1 MKEKI
6 KNIINSVPN
15 SCWYFFVLIAV
26 ILIMDIKNGPLE
38 IQKYL
43 IIEDIQ
49 QASYDSQKNKDFSLE
64 YYQDRNAFL
73 SAMNKDL
80 DVTNSYFNYMYKKS
94 DDPAKNRR
102 YAKLTVYYDVSTN
115 HTIEHNIWFRIRTEN
130 NKPVSVFEVLLSRID
145 TGGMFSSYSIDGR
158 TYVYTKGNYGLNIL
172 ANFTVYPPSSQ
183 IIKGSDDVYYESN
196 IIENIKNR
204 FPLQY
209 RNDYGDR
216 YYLQHHEIIFLEM
229 Q

>member
-1 MKEKI
+1 
-6 KNIINSVPN
+6 
-15 SCWYFFVLIAV
+15 
-26 ILIMDIKNGPLE
+26 MDIKNGPLE

-49 QASYDSQKNKDFSLE
+49 QASYDSQKNKDFRLE

-145 TGGMFSSYSIDGR
+145 TGGMFSPYSIDGR
-158 TYVYTKGNYGLNIL
+158 TYVYTKGNYGLNVL
-172 ANFTVYPPSSQ
+172 ADFTVYPSSLQ

-209 RNDYGDR
+209 KNDYGDR

>member
-1 MKEKI
+1 
-6 KNIINSVPN
+6 
-15 SCWYFFVLIAV
+15 
-26 ILIMDIKNGPLE
+26 MDIKNGPLE

-80 DVTNSYFNYMYKKS
+80 DVTNSSFNYMYKKS

-130 NKPVSVFEVLLSRID
+130 NKPVSVFEVLLSRIN
-145 TGGMFSSYSIDGR
+145 TGGMFSPYSIDGR
-158 TYVYTKGNYGLNIL
+158 TYVYTKGKYGLNIL
-172 ANFTVYPPSSQ
+172 ADFTVYPPSSQ

-209 RNDYGDR
+209 KNDYGDR

>member
-1 MKEKI
+1 MIHK
-6 KNIINSVPN
+6 
-15 SCWYFFVLIAV
+15 
-26 ILIMDIKNGPLE
+26 

-80 DVTNSYFNYMYKKS
+80 DVTNSSFNYMYKKS

-115 HTIEHNIWFRIRTEN
+115 HTIEHNI
-130 NKPVSVFEVLLSRID
+130 
-145 TGGMFSSYSIDGR
+145 
-158 TYVYTKGNYGLNIL
+158 YG
-172 ANFTVYPPSSQ
+172 F
-183 IIKGSDDVYYESN
+183 G
-196 IIENIKNR
+196 
-204 FPLQY
+204 
-209 RNDYGDR
+209 
-216 YYLQHHEIIFLEM
+216 
-229 Q
+229 

>member
-15 SCWYFFVLIAV
+15 YCWYFFVLIAV

-80 DVTNSYFNYMYKKS
+80 DVTNS
-94 DDPAKNRR
+94 
-102 YAKLTVYYDVSTN
+102 
-115 HTIEHNIWFRIRTEN
+115 
-130 NKPVSVFEVLLSRID
+130 
-145 TGGMFSSYSIDGR
+145 
-158 TYVYTKGNYGLNIL
+158 
-172 ANFTVYPPSSQ
+172 
-183 IIKGSDDVYYESN
+183 
-196 IIENIKNR
+196 
-204 FPLQY
+204 
-209 RNDYGDR
+209 
-216 YYLQHHEIIFLEM
+216 
-229 Q
+229 